1 MSADASAPAILLVDD
16 DPFIRGVMRT
26 YLTNHG
32 YRVLLADG
40 GAEALR
46 LSAEFAGRI
55 DLVITDELMP
65 RMTGSQLAKAIKQE
79 WPKLPVLLATGYAE
93 LPAANA
99 APLPRLSKPFWQ
111 ADLARAI
118 DDVLPERPPNASV
131 VPFRKENGHR

>member
-55 DLVITDELMP
+55 DLVITDLMMPGMSGRELVRRLLPARP
-65 RMTGSQLAKAIKQE
+65 RLRVIYMSGYSDESLANDDGEDVVSIFLAK
-79 WPKLPVLLATGYAE
+79 
-93 LPAANA
+93 
-99 APLPRLSKPFWQ
+99 PFTMT
-111 ADLARAI
+111 
-118 DDVLPERPPNASV
+118 E
-131 VPFRKENGHR
+131 